1 MSHELRTPL
10 NHIIGFTELA
20 ADARAEYLGHVRGAG
35 RHLLSL
41 VNDILDLSK
50 VEAGKL
56 ALVLEEVD
64 LLGLLQDCL
73 TEMDPTRAQRERTI
87 ATDFQSLP
95 RSIRAD
101 AQRLRQ
107 VLINLLSNALKFTPP
122 GGRVEVTARS
132 VPMGAGEGIEVSVA
146 DTGIGLASEDLERI
160 FHPFEQVEQSASRKF
175 SGTGL
180 GLSLSR
186 QLLQLLG
193 GRIWAESEGL
203 GRGSTFHFLLPLT
216 PVLDSR

>member
-1 MSHELRTPL
+1 
-10 NHIIGFTELA
+10 
-20 ADARAEYLGHVRGAG
+20 
-35 RHLLSL
+35 LSL

-73 TEMDPTRAQRERTI
+73 TLMDPTRAQREITI

-95 RSIRAD
+95 RSARVD

-160 FHPFEQVEQSASRKF
+160 FDPFEQVEQSASRKF